1 MKIEEILQKS
11 FSRQFSKIS
20 IKHTL
25 TEFRVVKLNW
35 NLDLCV
41 CMHRFVLFFGI
52 LWTVAHQVPLSME
65 LYRQEYWS
73 GLSVGLL
80 L

>member
-1 MKIEEILQKS
+1 MKIEEIMQKS

-35 NLDLCV
+35 NLDLRV
-41 CMHRFVLFFGI
+41 CMHRFALFFGI
-52 LWTVAHQVPLSME
+52 P
-65 LYRQEYWS
+65 
-73 GLSVGLL
+73 
-80 L
+80 